1 MQEKAAIKK
10 RMKNK
15 LMMSYV
21 NMKTNMKGLGGLM
34 AANKSSTNQVT
45 SVYEPK
51 DGKEDEVCD
60 SAEGTDDEEEVKK
73 NAPDPFKGLSSEVI
87 RVLTDP
93 WNQFLLEISYLRD
106 YFVEN
111 SNHSIKNSDDKKN
124 QNFLTMHNYQHNFLS
139 DFNRKYELKSPT
151 IIHFFKSRFEYSLD
165 LDIPKDPELIDCY
178 RGFDPV

>member
-1 MQEKAAIKK
+1 M
-10 RMKNK
+10 
-15 LMMSYV
+15 
-21 NMKTNMKGLGGLM
+21 
-34 AANKSSTNQVT
+34 
-45 SVYEPK
+45 
-51 DGKEDEVCD
+51 CD

-124 QNFLTMHNYQHNFLS
+124 
-139 DFNRKYELKSPT
+139 
-151 IIHFFKSRFEYSLD
+151 
-165 LDIPKDPELIDCY
+165 
-178 RGFDPV
+178 